1 MKELREDRLQQDRRS
16 LMRALND
23 LEAGLIASVPDDDR
37 DTVRDLL
44 IQRIGEIDRQLGNM
58 ADQAYPS

>member
-23 LEAGLIASVPDDDR
+23 LEGGLIAGVPDDDR
-37 DTVRDLL
+37 NTVRDLL
-44 IQRIGEIDRQLGNM
+44 VHRIAEIDRQLGEVAN
-58 ADQAYPS
+58 QAYSS

>member
-58 ADQAYPS
+58 ADQAYSS